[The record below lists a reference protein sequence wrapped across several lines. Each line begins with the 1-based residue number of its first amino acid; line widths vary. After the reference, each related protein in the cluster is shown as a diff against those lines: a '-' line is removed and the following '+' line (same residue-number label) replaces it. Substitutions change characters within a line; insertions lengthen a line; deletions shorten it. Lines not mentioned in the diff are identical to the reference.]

1 MSKALRIKDFP
12 DYYITD
18 NGDVYSRQTKRNPN
32 GRIKK
37 MKLVPDKIG
46 YLRVPLQN
54 EFGKKMKFIHRLVAE
69 AFIPNPQ
76 NLPQVNHKNGIKTDN
91 CVENL
96 EWCTASENVLH
107 AYRILHKKP
116 NMNGLGKFGGL
127 HPRHK
132 TVLQIQDGHIVA
144 EFGGVREAARKT
156 GIHFNSIAQCC
167 RGEYKSAGG
176 YIWKYK

>member
-37 MKLVPDKIG
+37 LKPYSDRIG
-46 YLRVPLQN
+46 YLKVHLQN
-54 EFGKKMKFIHRLVAE
+54 EFGKKIKLVHRLVAE
-69 AFIPNPQ
+69 AFIPNP
-76 NLPQVNHKNGIKTDN
+76 NGLLQVNHKNGIKTDN
-91 CVENL
+91 NVKNL
-96 EWCTASENVLH
+96 EWCSASENITH
-107 AYRILHKKP
+107 AYRVLHKKP
-116 NMNGLGKFGGL
+116 NINWLGKFGGS

-144 EFGGVREAARKT
+144 EFDGVREAARKT
-156 GIHFNSIAQCC
+156 SIHFNSIAQCC
-167 RGEYKSAGG
+167 RGKYKSAGG
-176 YIWKYK
+176 FVWKYK

>member
-37 MKLVPDKIG
+37 MKLTLNKVG
-46 YLRVPLQN
+46 YLRVCLQN
-54 EFGKKMKFIHRLVAE
+54 NFCRKMKLVHRLVAE
-69 AFIPNPQ
+69 AFLPNPE
-76 NLPQVNHKNGIKTDN
+76 NKCDVNHINGNKSDN
-91 CVENL
+91 NVQNL
-96 EWCTASENVLH
+96 EWATRSENELH
-107 AYRILHKKP
+107 AYRVLHKKP
-116 NMNGLGKFGGL
+116 NINGLGKFGDL

-156 GIHFNSIAQCC
+156 GVHFNSIAQCC

-176 YIWKYK
+176 FVWKYK